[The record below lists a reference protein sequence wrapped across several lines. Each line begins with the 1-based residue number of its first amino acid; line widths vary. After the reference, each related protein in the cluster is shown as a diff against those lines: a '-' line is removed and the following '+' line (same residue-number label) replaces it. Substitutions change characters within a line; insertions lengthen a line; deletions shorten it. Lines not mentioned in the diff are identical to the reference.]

1 MMLNLIKRASI
12 KQLLRKRKN
21 QLIKNDNGLRE
32 VPQVNQMM
40 KMIIQLQNQVLII
53 KIYQQLQQINKHKS
67 QRKLLNGVVQRLVI
81 HSILQNKNLK
91 SENRNNNLY
100 LHQFH
105 KLSKS
110 QLIKRILCLRE
121 AVQIH
126 LQSEHH
132 QLIRIINLQ
141 PQLLSKNQLW
151 LRLINFN
158 IKRVRKSWMNTALK
172 AVHTLKINMKM
183 TFFEKIVKFV
193 SILFVVE

>member
-1 MMLNLIKRASI
+1 MQFLQMMLNLIKRASI

-100 LHQFH
+100 LH
-105 KLSKS
+105 
-110 QLIKRILCLRE
+110 
-121 AVQIH
+121 
-126 LQSEHH
+126 
-132 QLIRIINLQ
+132 
-141 PQLLSKNQLW
+141 
-151 LRLINFN
+151 
-158 IKRVRKSWMNTALK
+158 
-172 AVHTLKINMKM
+172 
-183 TFFEKIVKFV
+183 
-193 SILFVVE
+193 